1 MHELSYLMKFINLA
15 EQQLTTPA
23 PVAALVL
30 EIGEMTGV
38 LPEYLKRYYPEAV
51 KGTVFEGSE
60 LVVEYIPVETECAS
74 CGRIY
79 HPDQENGYRCPA
91 CNSAD
96 GQILKG
102 RELVLKEIR
111 LLL

>member
-1 MHELSYLMKFINLA
+1 MHELSYLMKFITLA
-15 EQQLTTPA
+15 RQQLTTPA

-60 LVVEYIPVETECAS
+60 LVVELVPAETECLS
-74 CGRIY
+74 CGQIY
-79 HPDQENGYRCPA
+79 HPHRDNGYRCPA
-91 CNSAD
+91 CKSAD
-96 GQILKG
+96 GRILRG

-111 LLL
+111 VLL